1 MKDYW
6 VSTCLRSPEATNI
19 SEWVWGNCQLARGL
33 VPVIGNERTIKI
45 LENFSKQVMGED
57 GKRECR
63 TEILQKT
70 CPGGF
75 SCSKRSEGFPNLS
88 VLSVQCSDFQMWV
101 RGWVTSELLI
111 VLVKNTVFWDWIKI
125 SEFHGMGL
133 VSCSIPESFKA
144 C

>member
-1 MKDYW
+1 M
-6 VSTCLRSPEATNI
+6 
-19 SEWVWGNCQLARGL
+19 
-33 VPVIGNERTIKI
+33 IGNERTIKI

-88 VLSVQCSDFQMWV
+88 VFQCNAV
-101 RGWVTSELLI
+101 I
-111 VLVKNTVFWDWIKI
+111 
-125 SEFHGMGL
+125 
-133 VSCSIPESFKA
+133 FK
-144 C
+144 CGSGDGSHQNCL